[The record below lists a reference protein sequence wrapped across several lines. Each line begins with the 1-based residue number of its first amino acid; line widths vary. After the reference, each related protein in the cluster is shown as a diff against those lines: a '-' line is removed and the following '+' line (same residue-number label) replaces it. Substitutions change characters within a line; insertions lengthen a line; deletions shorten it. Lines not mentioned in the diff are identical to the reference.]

1 MDDTDNERTIQLPSN
16 IYSAPKGDN
25 ELIRMCSTLFEIK
38 DGKIHHNGIDLEI
51 PFQQF
56 LDDTLKYKFLI
67 KYEPV
72 YDILSS
78 NGYQF

>member
-1 MDDTDNERTIQLPSN
+1 MNESDSERAIQLPPN
-16 IYSAPKGDN
+16 VYSAPKGDKD
-25 ELIRMCSTLFEIK
+25 LIRMCSTLFEIK
-38 DGKIHHNGIDLEI
+38 DGKIHHNGMDLEI

-56 LDDTLKYKFLI
+56 LDDTSKCKFLI